1 MDLDTTAGP
10 TRAAARSVSRFQR
23 LRNTPPADL
32 GCAGRAQPDSRPVGA
47 APEGRRGDTRT
58 AARDPDRHTHLGA
71 VGSHQRA
78 DQDRDGQVLDTA
90 GVDNAHGDLHPDYV
104 ILRVDPIGRV
114 FAALW
119 HVSVALDP
127 IDSWRFFQL
136 ACHATGELLPTTS
149 GVEPSPPGRLVDL
162 AGTAGGDL
170 TAHSWWRPVP
180 ADAQPPPSE
189 ATSGTPLIYQS
200 LLRVGPAT
208 DPHLTG
214 WATLSKQ
221 ERAVADLAGQALTN
235 KEIAT
240 RLFLSPHTVNYH
252 LRNVFRKLGI
262 TSRVQLALR
271 APH

>member
-10 TRAAARSVSRFQR
+10 TRAAARSVSRFHR
-23 LRNTPPADL
+23 LRNTRVDL
-32 GCAGRAQPDSRPVGA
+32 GWAGRAQPDSRHVGA

-71 VGSHQRA
+71 VGRHQRA

-90 GVDNAHGDLHPDYV
+90 GVDNAHRDLHPDYV

-114 FAALW
+114 FAAVW

-136 ACHATGELLPTTS
+136 ACHATRELLRTTS

-162 AGTAGGDL
+162 ASTAGGDL
-170 TAHSWWRPVP
+170 TAHSRWRPVP

-189 ATSGTPLIYQS
+189 ANSGGPLIHQS
-200 LLRVGPAT
+200 PLRARPAP
-208 DPHLTG
+208 DPHPTG